1 MNFDEETLIEIED
14 YIQALDEQVGLKPE
28 TILDINRAITKQ
40 RKLVKNINYDTVLGT
55 VDYEYEYLFS
65 SDEGEPCPIDGW
77 MPIATERIKHPE
89 KIPEYIERG
98 ILRRIKPQ

>member
-40 RKLVKNINYDTVLGT
+40 WKLVKNINYDTVLDAVCCPKCGK
-55 VDYEYEYLFS
+55 
-65 SDEGEPCPIDGW
+65 DEVETNSKGNWCINCNHKWGN
-77 MPIATERIKHPE
+77 
-89 KIPEYIERG
+89 
-98 ILRRIKPQ
+98 